1 MPRPLGSQA
10 GLADFSGH
18 HLRLSKRDVGWFAVY
33 FNLISCRYPA
43 ELPLSSNWN
52 PTAPGIYTL
61 EVNSD
66 SYDNIVER
74 LAKRT
79 EINNFSNQRA
89 I

>member
-10 GLADFSGH
+10 GVADFSGH
-18 HLRLSKRDVGWFAVY
+18 HLHLSKCDGGWFAVY
-33 FNLISCRYPA
+33 FNLISSRYPA

-66 SYDNIVER
+66 DNIAER